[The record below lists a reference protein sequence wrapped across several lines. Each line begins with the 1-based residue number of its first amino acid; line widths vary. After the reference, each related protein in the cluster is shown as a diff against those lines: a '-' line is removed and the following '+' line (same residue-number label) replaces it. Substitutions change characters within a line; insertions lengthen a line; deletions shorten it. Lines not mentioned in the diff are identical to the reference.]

1 MTGRLDGVC
10 VLISGAS
17 RGQGAAESRAV
28 VREGGFVVMGDILEE
43 DGRALAEE
51 LGDHARFTP
60 LDVRSAEAWA
70 AAVALAQESFG
81 PVRALVNNAGILDRG
96 RIDQIDQQD
105 FEKTIDI
112 NVTGTFLGIQS
123 VWRGMSQHGGGSI
136 VNISSVGGML
146 GAGAA
151 CAYITSKWAVR
162 GMAKAAASDLAR
174 YNIRVNSVH
183 PGPIATQMIMDETF
197 DEAAFI
203 NHNKYRMPL
212 RRLGQPEEVADVVVF
227 LLSNESSY
235 VTGAEIAVDG
245 GWLFT

>member
-1 MTGRLDGVC
+1 
-10 VLISGAS
+10 
-17 RGQGAAESRAV
+17 
-28 VREGGFVVMGDILEE
+28 MGDILED

-51 LGDHARFTP
+51 LGDHALFCR
-60 LDVRSAEAWA
+60 LDVRSPEAWA
-70 AAVALAQESFG
+70 AAVALAEKRFG
-81 PVRALVNNAGILDRG
+81 PVGALVNNAGILDRG
-96 RIDQIDQQD
+96 RVDQIDLAD
-105 FEKTIDI
+105 FERTLAI

-123 VWRGMSQHGGGSI
+123 VWRGMATRGGGSI

-151 CAYITSKWAVR
+151 VAYITSKWAVR

-174 YNIRVNSVH
+174 YGIRVNSVH

-197 DEAAFI
+197 DEASFI

-212 RRLGQPEEVADVVVF
+212 RRLGRPDEVADVVVF
-227 LLSNESSY
+227 LLSDESSY